1 MLVVLP
7 SQEIKKCLQI
17 LAYVPWGTKSSLVEN
32 HSMRPSNF
40 VARKICIGSICCSG
54 DVFYFLGPFAHKAFR
69 AGHVRQEGFGEAS
82 RSACDSER
90 VTVNENSYRTYSHLC
105 TQHPHLLGL
114 FPITW
119 DRAVSTQCQFEQL
132 SHTHSTVLCRHC
144 AWKAGAILCEL
155 RFWNWTGVLAH
166 CPLKHKEW
174 QR

>member
-1 MLVVLP
+1 MLWEAVLRNIGCLITSLASTHYMLVVLP

-114 FPITW
+114 FPIT
-119 DRAVSTQCQFEQL
+119 
-132 SHTHSTVLCRHC
+132 
-144 AWKAGAILCEL
+144 
-155 RFWNWTGVLAH
+155 
-166 CPLKHKEW
+166 
-174 QR
+174 